1 MARPI
6 PESEAGNLRVE
17 PATFGAAPVVTD
29 APSWLSLR
37 EPEVVPWLPDS
48 VDDAPTVRQPMGA
61 EGEDAAM
68 SAGPDGAPTEEQP
81 QLEVEDAVEPGPTA
95 DEHEAALSAAREEV
109 AQSLSEPYE
118 QAASHLREVAQ
129 RLEREVDEAT
139 VQMAVELASAILT
152 REASADPAILRSTV
166 RSALQEAGPVV
177 DISLQVHP
185 ADLEQAREEAPAMAE
200 QIAGRAV
207 SLSVAASSDVE
218 RGTCVVQFDRGIVDT
233 RWSTQLRHMAD
244 AARQALD
251 GAREVEAPVS
261 GPEEEGQ

>member
-1 MARPI
+1 
-6 PESEAGNLRVE
+6 
-17 PATFGAAPVVTD
+17 VVTD

-37 EPEVVPWLPDS
+37 EPEVVPWLPES
-48 VDDAPTVRQPMGA
+48 VDDTSTAQRSTESMGA
-61 EGEDAAM
+61 EAEDASVMAEGADDL
-68 SAGPDGAPTEEQP
+68 SAGEEQL
-81 QLEVEDAVEPGPTA
+81 LEPEEVVEPGPTA

-109 AQSLSEPYE
+109 AQTLSEPYA
-118 QAASHLREVAQ
+118 QAASQLREVAQ

-152 REASADPAILRSTV
+152 REAIADPAILRSTI

-207 SLSVAASSDVE
+207 SLSVAASKDVD

-251 GAREVEAPVS
+251 GAREVEAPIS
-261 GPEEEGQ
+261 EPEEDGQ